1 MGQLEQR
8 KVLVVEDE
16 VLIAME
22 LESVLAE
29 AGCDTVRLASSVP
42 EALQA
47 VSDAVPDVAVLD
59 VSVKGDPVFP
69 VADALANIAVPFVLL
84 TGHSLASMPDRLR
97 DRPFLVKPYEP
108 TKLVKLLAEVI
119 AAQSGA

>member
-84 TGHSLASMPDRLR
+84 TGHSLASMPERLR
-97 DRPFLVKPYEP
+97 DRP
-108 TKLVKLLAEVI
+108 
-119 AAQSGA
+119 SW